1 MNELDTIR
9 KNVTMSLK
17 LASWYEK
24 KALELGIS
32 QSALMVMALSDYVKQ
47 DETLKMMANMEYFMN
62 KIEEI
67 ERNQEENP
75 KK

>member
-1 MNELDTIR
+1 MKELETIR

-17 LASWYEK
+17 LASWYEE

-47 DETLKMMANMEYFMN
+47 DETIKMMANMQYFMDRLESLED
-62 KIEEI
+62 IRREDL
-67 ERNQEENP
+67 QE
-75 KK
+75 